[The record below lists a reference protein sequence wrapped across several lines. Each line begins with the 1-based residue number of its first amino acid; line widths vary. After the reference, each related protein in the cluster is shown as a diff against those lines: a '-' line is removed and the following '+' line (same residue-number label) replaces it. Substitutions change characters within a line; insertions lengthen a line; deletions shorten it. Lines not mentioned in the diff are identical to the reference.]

1 MVEEWNVTK
10 FCRECGKRMII
21 DDDGI
26 AYHLREAPAGTA
38 DEVDHDADRHHVAL
52 DDTEGELTCD
62 VPLTELECRVLTQ
75 LVWNTTSDKFPELT
89 RDVAVKLLDKFRG
102 NYFS

>member
-1 MVEEWNVTK
+1 MTK
-10 FCRECGKRMII
+10 FCRECGKRMMI
-21 DDDGI
+21 DEDGT
-26 AYHLREAPAGTA
+26 AYHLHDLA
-38 DEVDHDADRHHVAL
+38 EVDECVDFDADADHVAI
-52 DDTEGELTCD
+52 DDTEGNLTCD